1 MNKPKALNS
10 GLHRGISPKRRIV
23 NASMLTLTGIFT
35 LFSISAL
42 FFILGYLLYNGISS
56 LSWDFFTKL
65 PKPTGEVGGGMANAI
80 VGSGK
85 ILLLATIIGVPL
97 GFMAGVYLAEYAGR
111 TFAFIVRYVTDLL
124 NGVPSIVIGIF
135 AYAMVVRP
143 MKHFSTLAGGIALGI
158 MMIPIAVRTTEAFLR
173 AVPVSL
179 REGAMALGANKAAA
193 IFTVV
198 VPAAIQGLTSGM
210 MLNLARVAGET
221 APLLFTALGNM
232 YWSSGWS
239 QPSASLPVM
248 IYQYAIS
255 PYEDYHR
262 QAWAAGFVLLALV
275 LSINITARMVIS
287 RHASTARR

>member
-1 MNKPKALNS
+1 MSVSVPV
-10 GLHRGISPKRRIV
+10 RISSRRRIV
-23 NASMLTLTGIFT
+23 NTVMLSITGLCT
-35 LFSISAL
+35 VLAVGVL
-42 FFILGYLLYNGISS
+42 FFILGYILYHGIGS
-56 LSWDFFTKL
+56 LSIDFFTKL
-65 PKPTGEVGGGMANAI
+65 PKPTGETGGGMANAI

-85 ILLLATIIGVPL
+85 VLLLATLVGVPI
-97 GFMAGVYLAEYAGR
+97 GFLAGIYLSEYSGR

-135 AYAMVVRP
+135 AYAMVVKP
-143 MKHFSTLAGGIALGI
+143 MKHFSTFAGGMALGL
-158 MMIPIAVRTTEAFLR
+158 MMIPIAVRTTEEFLR
-173 AVPVSL
+173 SVPNSL
-179 REGAMALGANKAAA
+179 REGALALGANKAVT

-198 VPAAIQGLTSGM
+198 VPAAIQGLMSGM

-239 QPSASLPVM
+239 QPSATLPVM

-255 PYEDYHR
+255 PYEDYHQ

-275 LSINITARMVIS
+275 LSINITARLLI
-287 RHASTARR
+287 ARRGATTRR